1 LKPVELPVVDPRVSR
16 TGRWLRERRLRLA
29 VWTAVI
35 EGLLVV
41 FDVVPGW
48 FALVVGAIV
57 ILFYVLIGRTAGSD
71 TVAQA
76 SWTAAM
82 SQVLVA
88 LIPIA
93 AFLLTTL
100 AIVVLVVIA
109 LLALALLLGDRR

>member
-1 LKPVELPVVDPRVSR
+1 MELPVVDPRLSR

-29 VWTAVI
+29 VWIAVI
-35 EGLLVV
+35 EGLLVIFGV
-41 FDVVPGW
+41 IPGW

-57 ILFYVLIGRTAGSD
+57 VLFYVIVGRSAGSD

-76 SWTAAM
+76 SWAAAM

-93 AFLLTTL
+93 AFILTTL
-100 AIVVLVVIA
+100 AIVVLAVIA

>member
-1 LKPVELPVVDPRVSR
+1 MELQVVDPTLSR

-29 VWTAVI
+29 VWIAVI
-35 EGLLVV
+35 EGLLIV
-41 FDVVPGW
+41 FDVIPGW

-57 ILFYVLIGRTAGSD
+57 ILFYALVGRTAGSD

-88 LIPIA
+88 LVPIA
-93 AFLLTTL
+93 AFVLTTL
-100 AIVVLVVIA
+100 AIVVLTVIA